1 MSDQDRPL
9 PPRAAARLLVLVVV
23 IPCLPLLISWRWA
36 WWEAWLYAVTAILG
50 FAVSRVLAI
59 RRHPDLFGERA
70 RFLGHEDIV
79 AWDRVL
85 APLAALGGGLL
96 PLIAG
101 LDARF
106 GGSATFSLPARIGA
120 LVVILVGYAF
130 SSWALIENRYFS
142 GVVRIQSERGHHVV
156 SSGPYRWIRHPGYAG
171 GLVAYWATPVLLES
185 PWAFLP
191 AAYLTIVLVIRTA
204 LEDRTL
210 RRQLDGYEA
219 YAGRVRYRLLPG
231 AW

>member
-1 MSDQDRPL
+1 VGEHDKVLS
-9 PPRAAARLLVLVVV
+9 AGAVIRLAVLVVAL
-23 IPCLPLLISWRWA
+23 PCLPLLISWRWG
-36 WWEAWLYAVTAILG
+36 WWEAWLYALTAILG
-50 FAVSRVLAI
+50 FVVSRVLAV
-59 RRHPDLFGERA
+59 RRHPDLFAERA
-70 RFLGHEDIV
+70 RSMDHDNIQG
-79 AWDRVL
+79 WDRVL

-96 PLIAG
+96 PLVAG
-101 LDARF
+101 LDARL
-106 GGSATFSLPARIGA
+106 GGSATFSLPARFAA

-191 AAYLTIVLVIRTA
+191 AAFLTIVLVVRAA

-210 RRQLDGYEA
+210 QDWLEGYRY
-219 YAGRVRYRLLPG
+219 YAEQVRYRLLPG
-231 AW
+231 LW